1 MTGARRNGGLKIF
14 FYNTLFFSNFL
25 DTRGQNLPRCGSKDD
40 WNRTLSHAVPHDWF
54 WRPYYDVIAQISK
67 FRRSMAYD
75 MSTEMPWSTELISGS
90 RVPYKL
96 GGHHLWFWWRHY
108 DVIMKFSHFHRNIA
122 CNMSK
127 KRYLNR
133 TYRFCLN
140 RGEIRQVAHH
150 EWLMMTSYGLYCQY
164 ILIIALSVFWVFGQF
179 IQVTKVTWGH
189 QRSSRSPKVT
199 IGHRGQKG
207 HQGQKCIFKRNFAII
222 SSFYDFGDVISVV
235 YTVIHIYYTCICV

>member
-1 MTGARRNGGLKIF
+1 
-14 FYNTLFFSNFL
+14 
-25 DTRGQNLPRCGSKDD
+25 
-40 WNRTLSHAVPHDWF
+40 
-54 WRPYYDVIAQISK
+54 
-67 FRRSMAYD
+67 MAYD

-150 EWLMMTSYGLYCQY
+150 ECLMMTSYGVYCQY
-164 ILIIALSVFWVFGQF
+164 ILIIASFVCVLSVWSVHSSHKGHPRSPKV
-179 IQVTKVTWGH
+179 IEVTKGH
-189 QRSSRSPKVT
+189 RGHERSLRSKRSSRSKM
-199 IGHRGQKG
+199 H
-207 HQGQKCIFKRNFAII
+207 F
-222 SSFYDFGDVISVV
+222 
-235 YTVIHIYYTCICV
+235 

>member
-1 MTGARRNGGLKIF
+1 MFFSDFLKI
-14 FYNTLFFSNFL
+14 
-25 DTRGQNLPRCGSKDD
+25 RGLNLCRCGSKGD

-127 KRYLNR
+127 KGIWIVHTVFAWIEAKLGKWLTMNAWWWRHMGYIVN
-133 TYRFCLN
+133 TY
-140 RGEIRQVAHH
+140 
-150 EWLMMTSYGLYCQY
+150 WL
-164 ILIIALSVFWVFGQF
+164 
-179 IQVTKVTWGH
+179 
-189 QRSSRSPKVT
+189 
-199 IGHRGQKG
+199 
-207 HQGQKCIFKRNFAII
+207 
-222 SSFYDFGDVISVV
+222 
-235 YTVIHIYYTCICV
+235 